1 MPTFIFYKY
10 FSVSLFLSYNIAVN
24 IFKYVFFWGGDR
36 NIFKLFFAKMC
47 FFMLDFLGIF
57 VKYSIFNS
65 NLGWKF
71 FSIAKKYKIFTPI
84 WRGNIFS
91 KRRAPIRVVIFFS
104 KRCANWRGN
113 NFQ

>member
-1 MPTFIFYKY
+1 MY
-10 FSVSLFLSYNIAVN
+10 FFGGGGIEIFLSY
-24 IFKYVFFWGGDR
+24 
-36 NIFKLFFAKMC
+36 FAKMC

-57 VKYSIFNS
+57 VKYSIFYS

-84 WRGNIFS
+84 LGGN
-91 KRRAPIRVVIFFS
+91 FFS